1 MIFRKWGGGRSK
13 AVWNFSKNSSVLV
26 RTWAKIWNFGKRGKI
41 KKSYLG
47 VFTNI
52 HDLYLRWTLIFQW
65 LLIEFL
71 HKILKKIILKTA
83 FYKSSNCVKF
93 QDILW
98 NRFSFDFLVFS
109 GIFFHFLKA
118 SLCEMPIKGRNGSS
132 GEYIGQNMYQSGP
145 IFFCPSLTKKYW
157 KVYFE
162 TF

>member
-1 MIFRKWGGGRSK
+1 MRL
-13 AVWNFSKNSSVLV
+13 FSDV
-26 RTWAKIWNFGKRGKI
+26 RWAKIWNFGKRGKI

-65 LLIEFL
+65 RLIEFL

-109 GIFFHFLKA
+109 GNFFSIFSKHLYVKCQLRA
-118 SLCEMPIKGRNGSS
+118 EMGRQVN
-132 GEYIGQNMYQSGP
+132 ILDKICIRVDQ
-145 IFFCPSLTKKYW
+145 FFF
-157 KVYFE
+157 VHH
-162 TF
+162 

>member
-1 MIFRKWGGGRSK
+1 MNGNNNTNKEEWWQQI
-13 AVWNFSKNSSVLV
+13 KNDDSMMPIKKDDGNKYS
-26 RTWAKIWNFGKRGKI
+26 WAKIWNFGKRGKI

-109 GIFFHFLKA
+109 GIFFPF
-118 SLCEMPIKGRNGSS
+118 S
-132 GEYIGQNMYQSGP
+132 QS
-145 IFFCPSLTKKYW
+145 IFMW
-157 KVYFE
+157 NAN
-162 TF
+162 